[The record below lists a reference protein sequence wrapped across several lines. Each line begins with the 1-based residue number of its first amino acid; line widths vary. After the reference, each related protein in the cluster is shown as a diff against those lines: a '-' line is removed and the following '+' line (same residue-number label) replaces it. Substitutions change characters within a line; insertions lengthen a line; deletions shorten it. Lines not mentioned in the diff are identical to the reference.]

1 MKLKQIIFGICL
13 LQISV
18 CSSQEFT
25 KHTIDGSLKNVR
37 GSRVAD
43 LDNDGDLDIVAL
55 RKGTIPG
62 PGISVWFNDGNG
74 DFATYL
80 PVHESKEEF
89 LDGHADD
96 IEVMDVNND
105 GFLDIVAAIQ
115 FDRTTTGG
123 FEFETHDLAWWPNN
137 QNQGFGNPI
146 IIETNVGLRSQSIQ
160 LLDVDNNGFEDIL
173 TYSFDFNGSI
183 EDAIWYWPNTGS
195 GTFSSKE
202 VFLQGEYR
210 YFEKAKVNDDDLED
224 LVLVE
229 WLSGIALGINNG
241 STSFEIGTISNI
253 GTDLYFR
260 IGLGFIDD
268 DEVLD
273 ITASVFNSQTSFLSW
288 LKGLGNAEFDNEQV
302 IPYELDSNTA
312 MDTGIEDFDDD
323 GDADIVITTFSNN
336 QPSLHMWENLG
347 NGTFA
352 SRRTLNTDQAAGYS
366 IQVADFDKDGDKDIL
381 QTTSNGV
388 FWFEN
393 RLIGLPDDDDDGV
406 INDIDLCPGT
416 PMGASVDENGCSPV
430 QLVDLGAQDIL
441 IKATSLSCIDSNDG
455 TISIDF
461 VKEYPYTVE
470 ITGDEGFSKSYTNVP
485 YDLTFVENQLKPGT
499 YQVCVGITDVPE
511 YPSRCFSLIINN
523 LESVSTLGKITVNKD
538 SKKASITVQ
547 GSSLYVVQ
555 VNGVEFRF
563 ATDSEEARSIQIP
576 LENGI
581 NNVSISTDN
590 ECQGVL
596 NNTILLDKIVLLKN
610 LEGQYSLNGLKEN
623 QASILNVYSLGGK
636 LLFQKKIPRDTPIFD
651 FELNSL
657 SSGYYIVN
665 LNYPNQVL
673 SFKLY
678 KD

>member
-1 MKLKQIIFGICL
+1 MKFKHIIFGICL

-55 RKGTIPG
+55 HKGTIPG
-62 PGISVWFNDGNG
+62 PGISVWFYDGNG
-74 DFATYL
+74 DFGTYL
-80 PVHESKEEF
+80 PVHESNKELLE
-89 LDGHADD
+89 GHADD

-115 FDRTTTGG
+115 FDRTTSGG

-146 IIETNVGLRSQSIQ
+146 IIQTNVGLRSQSIQ

-195 GTFSSKE
+195 GTFSNKE
-202 VFLQGEYR
+202 VLLQGEYR

-224 LVLVE
+224 IVLVE

-241 STSFEIGTISNI
+241 SSSFEIATISNI
-253 GTDLYFR
+253 TTDLYFR

-273 ITASVFNSQTSFLSW
+273 VTASLFNSQTGFLSW
-288 LKGLGNAEFDNEQV
+288 FRGLGNAEFTNEQS

-312 MDTGIEDFDDD
+312 MDTGIEDFDND
-323 GDADIVITTFSNN
+323 GDSDIVVTTFSNN
-336 QPSLHMWENLG
+336 QPSMHMWENLG
-347 NGTFA
+347 NGNFA
-352 SRRTLNTDQAAGYS
+352 SRRTLNTDQASGYS
-366 IQVADFDKDGDKDIL
+366 IQVADFDNDGDKDIL

-393 RLIGLPDDDDDGV
+393 GLIGLPDDDGDGV
-406 INDIDLCPGT
+406 LNDTDLCPGT
-416 PMGASVDENGCSPV
+416 PMGASVDENGCSSV

-441 IKATSLSCIDSNDG
+441 IKATGLSCVDANDG
-455 TISIDF
+455 SISIDF
-461 VKEYPYTVE
+461 AKDYLYTIE
-470 ITGDEGFSKSYTNVP
+470 ITGEDGFFKSYANVSF
-485 YDLTFVENQLKPGT
+485 DGTFVENQLKAGT
-499 YQVCVGITDVPE
+499 YQVCVGISDIPE
-511 YPSRCFSLIINN
+511 YPSKCFSLNVNNVEPITAKGEVIIDEGN
-523 LESVSTLGKITVNKD
+523 
-538 SKKASITVQ
+538 KKASITVQ
-547 GSSLYVVQ
+547 GSSLYFVQ

-563 ATDSEEARSIQIP
+563 TTDSEEARSIQVP

-581 NNVSISTDN
+581 NNVSISTGN
-590 ECQGVL
+590 NCQGVL

-623 QASILNVYSLGGK
+623 QAPILNVYSLGGK
-636 LLFQKKIPRDTPIFD
+636 LLYEKKIPRDTQIFD

-657 SSGYYIVN
+657 SSGYYILN
-665 LNYPNQVL
+665 LNYPNKVL
-673 SFKLY
+673 SFKLF